1 MDPSGGPIEGRVIR
15 VYDSGEWSY
24 ERRRPSIPL
33 LGIFLV
39 ALGALLLI
47 EQIAPGAATL
57 GFGGI
62 VLALGIAL
70 LISWARGGWGL
81 YPGIILIALSLPG
94 VLIELQVLPPRDG
107 SSTLLLGAGLLLVA
121 GVRLRDGRGV
131 GWQGLVGA
139 VLVLFGLASILAW
152 TSGSLLLPALLIAFG
167 LLVILGAGRGPA
179 ASGR

>member
-1 MDPSGGPIEGRVIR
+1 MDRSDGPVEGRVIR

-47 EQIAPGAATL
+47 EQVAPGAATL

-81 YPGIILIALSLPG
+81 YPGILLVALSLPG
-94 VLIELQVLPPRDG
+94 VLIELDVLPSRDG
-107 SSTLLLGAGLLLVA
+107 YSTLLLGAGLLAVA
-121 GVRLRDGRGV
+121 GMRLHDHRGL

-139 VLVLFGLASILAW
+139 ILVLFGLASILAW
-152 TSGSLLLPALLIAFG
+152 SGGSLLLPALLIAFG
-167 LLVILGAGRGPA
+167 LVVIIGR
-179 ASGR
+179 

>member
-1 MDPSGGPIEGRVIR
+1 MDPNDRPIEGRVIR

-47 EQIAPGAATL
+47 EQVAPGAATL

-81 YPGIILIALSLPG
+81 YPGILLVALSLPG
-94 VLIELQVLPPRDG
+94 VLIELGVLPPRDG
-107 SSTLLLGAGLLLVA
+107 YSTLLLGAGLLAVA
-121 GVRLRDGRGV
+121 AARLRDRRGL

-139 VLVLFGLASILAW
+139 VLVLFGAASILAW
-152 TSGSLLLPALLIAFG
+152 TGGSLLLPALLITFG
-167 LLVILGAGRGPA
+167 LLVILGR
-179 ASGR
+179 